1 MSRLLLN
8 RVTGEGKSFFSARLL
23 SLGFG
28 QSGCCVS
35 SQTVFNQP
43 GFFRLNEN
51 NGLELPSNGH
61 VLFPRTRP
69 SSCTSRRL
77 FSFFHVSLVPV
88 FSRSFNPLPLP
99 SLCLQL
105 RLAAFSRR
113 ALVPHPKYNYR
124 PQLNGEEGS
133 SGEPSEQEMVR
144 RAGLRRE
151 RQIPNSIG

>member
-8 RVTGEGKSFFSARLL
+8 RVNGEGKSFSSAHLV

-61 VLFPRTRP
+61 ILFPCTRP
-69 SSCTSRRL
+69 SSCTSHLL
-77 FSFFHVSLVPV
+77 FSFFHVSGAGVQSLFQPSPATFSLSPAPTCCV
-88 FSRSFNPLPLP
+88 F
-99 SLCLQL
+99 
-105 RLAAFSRR
+105 RR

-133 SGEPSEQEMVR
+133 PGEPSEQEMVR
-144 RAGLRRE
+144 RAVLRRE